1 MAGSPAFQ
9 AGGSEFDPR
18 VRYASPVR
26 RAGQLPS
33 KQQQEG
39 STPSRGA
46 RPGRLTTMS
55 GDIVVTGPQGHP
67 RGARP
72 DKMFSWRNGS
82 AAAS

>member
-1 MAGSPAFQ
+1 
-9 AGGSEFDPR
+9 
-18 VRYASPVR
+18 
-26 RAGQLPS
+26 
-33 KQQQEG
+33 
-39 STPSRGA
+39 
-46 RPGRLTTMS
+46 MS